1 MRNAAR
7 LSTDERVAY
16 QLGIRHFE
24 CGEDEAAL
32 GHLTRLVAT
41 RPSFAD
47 IHYLLG
53 LLYERRGDLDAAAQ
67 RFEAAVE
74 LNPGYAEARLALA
87 SVYER
92 RGDFDRSEAVVIAT
106 PAVEPDGKVRP
117 HPGEAGEPAGGVG

>member
-16 QLGIRHFE
+16 QLGIRHLE

-53 LLYERRGDLDAAAQ
+53 LLYERRGDLDTAAQ

-92 RGDFDRSEAVVIAT
+92 RGDFDRSEAVVLSM
-106 PAVEPDGKVRP
+106 PAV
-117 HPGEAGEPAGGVG
+117 